1 MVLILSVRETLL
13 WIGQQGEGRKMDY
26 RQFNREGHEGV
37 QSELDQEGQTECK
50 WLRKGQEGIL
60 NKPGM
65 EMGMSHTG
73 HDGRFSDPF

>member
-1 MVLILSVRETLL
+1 M
-13 WIGQQGEGRKMDY
+13 
-26 RQFNREGHEGV
+26 

-65 EMGMSHTG
+65 EMGTSHTG
-73 HDGRFSDPF
+73 HDGRFSSPFSLELENSCGRVVGHKNEQTDHGQMAESFIQHS

>member
-1 MVLILSVRETLL
+1 M
-13 WIGQQGEGRKMDY
+13 
-26 RQFNREGHEGV
+26 

-65 EMGMSHTG
+65 EMGTSHTG
-73 HDGRFSDPF
+73 HDGRFSSPF